1 MEKAEP
7 RMDAARPPMVPE
19 RISWITAA
27 TAGSFGGRN
36 TAVAS
41 SPYRW
46 EIQLE
51 PLENIANV
59 EHFIPRDWISE
70 DGFMPNEKFV
80 EYAAPLIEG
89 QVVVPQKN
97 GLPAY
102 TVLAKSPVEKKLAP
116 RV

>member
-1 MEKAEP
+1 MPKIV
-7 RMDAARPPMVPE
+7 RL
-19 RISWITAA
+19 S
-27 TAGSFGGRN
+27 
-36 TAVAS
+36 S

-59 EHFIPRDWISE
+59 EHFIPRDWISD